1 MQGKARIKDH
11 PIHPMLVSFP
21 IGFWTGSLISDILY
35 FATDNDFW
43 TQMGT
48 TLMGFGILGALG
60 AAVFGFIDY
69 FTVPMPMKVK
79 RTATKHMLLNL
90 GITTVYSFN
99 LYLRSQNPETPVG
112 YALSVIAI
120 AALMY
125 SGWLG
130 GDLAYEHRVG
140 VKEEKDEEL
149 PLGGRRPE
157 EPGRIAMGSE
167 RR

>member
-1 MQGKARIKDH
+1 MQGKAKIKDH

-48 TLMGFGILGALG
+48 TLMGFGIIGALA

-69 FTVPMPMKVK
+69 FTAPMPMKVK
-79 RTATKHMLLNL
+79 RTATKHMVLNL
-90 GITTVYSFN
+90 GLTAMYSLN
-99 LYLRSQNPETPVG
+99 LYIRSRTPETPTG

-140 VKEEKDEEL
+140 VKEEDEGKL
-149 PLGGRRPE
+149 RAAGRPAEERGRPV
-157 EPGRIAMGSE
+157 GSHP
-167 RR
+167 R